1 MFDPPNEPQRSLK
14 EPLAALGL
22 ALTLL
27 YALWIAGAAPA
38 APHHVLAELFDLRG
52 FASAGWLESFASV
65 WQVAALA
72 LLAAPAW
79 ALRRRLLVLG
89 AGVALSVLY
98 QLAIGRPA
106 WWLYFY
112 SYLAGAGLLAMLF
125 LGIEALRGARRR
137 IARYLLGGVVLFV
150 AFGVVTK
157 SFLIYSS
164 VQSTPALDWS
174 ALQLDRAAFGFSPSA
189 WAVHAAPPDSA
200 LRLALAI
207 AYEVLP
213 LAMFAVFA
221 LETRDP
227 RRLPFGLFRGLLAC
241 GFAAALLYAITPVTG
256 PMYALG
262 AAFPDQLAPLLERIP
277 AWLATPPGQFA
288 PRNGF
293 PSFHLAWALLAVVLC
308 WRFAWPVRVAF
319 ALYALL
325 MGAASMAL
333 GEHYL
338 VDLVVAFPVLAA
350 IAGLCIE
357 RLIWRSPARRR
368 AVIGGIALYL
378 AWAVL
383 LRPDWAHAAAAWPL
397 VLSAWCAFNVAA
409 GVYWIRQLLHA
420 WESHGGDAR

>member
-1 MFDPPNEPQRSLK
+1 MLDPSSELQRRLH

-22 ALTLL
+22 ALALL
-27 YALWIAGAAPA
+27 YALWIASAAPA
-38 APHHVLAELFDLRG
+38 APHQVLAELFDLRE
-52 FASAGWLESFASV
+52 FPSAGWLESFASV

-79 ALRRRLLVLG
+79 PLRRRLLVLG
-89 AGVALSVLY
+89 AGVALSAIY

-106 WWLYFY
+106 WWLYLY

-125 LGIEALRGARRR
+125 FGLEALRGARRR
-137 IARYLLGGVVLFV
+137 IALHLLGGVALFV

-189 WAVHAAPPDSA
+189 WAVHAAPPGSA
-200 LRLALAI
+200 LRYALAI

-221 LETRDP
+221 LEARDP

-241 GFAAALLYAITPVTG
+241 GFTAALLYAITPVTG
-256 PMYALG
+256 PAYALG
-262 AAFPDQLAPLLERIP
+262 AAFPEGLEPLLAQAP

-293 PSFHLAWALLAVVLC
+293 PSFHFAWALLAVLLC
-308 WRFAWPVRVAF
+308 LRFAWPMRAAF
-319 ALYALL
+319 GLYALL
-325 MGAASMAL
+325 IAAASMAL

-338 VDLVVAFPVLAA
+338 VDLVATVPALAA
-350 IAGLCIE
+350 VCALCIE
-357 RLIWRSPARRR
+357 RVSWRAPARR
-368 AVIGGIALYL
+368 AALAGGIALYVV
-378 AWAVL
+378 WAVM
-383 LRPDWAHAAAAWPL
+383 LRPGPAQFAAGWPFA
-397 VLSAWCAFNVAA
+397 LSAWCALNVAA
-409 GVYWIRQLLHA
+409 GAYWIRQLLRA
-420 WESHGGDAR
+420 WEAHGGDAR